1 MAFGDKLREILEQR
15 ELLQVDFAKKMNVSK
30 SSLNSYINNHQLPN
44 IILVRDMA
52 KELGVSVDYL
62 LDYQPAPESVAVSPR
77 DAIFLKKLRA
87 LPAEKQELVVSLVQM
102 LSEK

>member
-44 IILVRDMA
+44 ILLVRDMA
-52 KELGVSVDYL
+52 KELGVSIDYL
-62 LDYQPAPESVAVSPR
+62 LDYQPNSEGVAVSPKEAELVR
-77 DAIFLKKLRA
+77 EFRA
-87 LPAEKQELVVSLVQM
+87 LSDEQRNMIASLVKM

>member
-1 MAFGDKLREILEQR
+1 MAFGDKLREVLEQR

-44 IILVRDMA
+44 ILLVRDMA

-62 LDYQPAPESVAVSPR
+62 LDYQPNSESVTVSPR
-77 DAIFLKKLRA
+77 EAKLVRDFRA
-87 LPAEKQELVVSLVQM
+87 LSDEQRNMIAALVKM

>member
-44 IILVRDMA
+44 ILLVRDMA

-62 LDYQPAPESVAVSPR
+62 LDYQPNSENVAVSPKEAELVR
-77 DAIFLKKLRA
+77 DFRA
-87 LPAEKQELVVSLVQM
+87 LSNEQRNMIAALVKM

>member
-1 MAFGDKLREILEQR
+1 MAFGDKLRESLEQR

-44 IILVRDMA
+44 ILLVRDMA
-52 KELGVSVDYL
+52 KELGVSIDYL
-62 LDYQPAPESVAVSPR
+62 LDYQPNAEGVAVSPKEAELVR
-77 DAIFLKKLRA
+77 DFRA
-87 LPAEKQELVVSLVQM
+87 LSAEQRGVISALVKM